1 MNRYRRIVPV
11 LQPILHQPLFQQKL
25 LYQTAVFP
33 WTNVLCTRHFASTPQ
48 RRSVN
53 FDTLKVV
60 QRLETEGFTP
70 EQSKAVMELLKDVI
84 DESVLGL
91 TRTMVTRDE
100 QDKVVYQQKVDFA
113 QLRSEL
119 QTLDK
124 NEFTSTKNEHDRL
137 TVEIEKLRQKF
148 REEVSKIQASV
159 RLDLNLEKGRIRD
172 ESSVHELKIKETD
185 NRIEYGPIWRC

>member
-1 MNRYRRIVPV
+1 
-11 LQPILHQPLFQQKL
+11 
-25 LYQTAVFP
+25 
-33 WTNVLCTRHFASTPQ
+33 
-48 RRSVN
+48 
-53 FDTLKVV
+53 
-60 QRLETEGFTP
+60 
-70 EQSKAVMELLKDVI
+70 
-84 DESVLGL
+84 
-91 TRTMVTRDE
+91 
-100 QDKVVYQQKVDFA
+100 VDFA

-124 NEFTSTKNEHDRL
+124 NEFTTTKNEHDRL

-185 NRIEYGPIWRC
+185 NRIEYPPPNPSHKSVFGGRLRVDKRLA

>member
-1 MNRYRRIVPV
+1 M
-11 LQPILHQPLFQQKL
+11 
-25 LYQTAVFP
+25 
-33 WTNVLCTRHFASTPQ
+33 
-48 RRSVN
+48 
-53 FDTLKVV
+53 
-60 QRLETEGFTP
+60 
-70 EQSKAVMELLKDVI
+70 
-84 DESVLGL
+84 
-91 TRTMVTRDE
+91 
-100 QDKVVYQQKVDFA
+100 DFA

-124 NEFTSTKNEHDRL
+124 TEFTTTKNEHDRL

-185 NRIEYGPIWRC
+185 NRIEYPAQSPAVFLGLMIDKRLG

>member
-1 MNRYRRIVPV
+1 MNRYCRIVPA
-11 LQPILHQPLFQQKL
+11 LQPILHQPLSQHKFLYLTSAL
-25 LYQTAVFP
+25 LT
-33 WTNVLCTRHFASTPQ
+33 TNVLCTRNFASTPQ

-185 NRIEYGPIWRC
+185 NRIEYGLFWRC